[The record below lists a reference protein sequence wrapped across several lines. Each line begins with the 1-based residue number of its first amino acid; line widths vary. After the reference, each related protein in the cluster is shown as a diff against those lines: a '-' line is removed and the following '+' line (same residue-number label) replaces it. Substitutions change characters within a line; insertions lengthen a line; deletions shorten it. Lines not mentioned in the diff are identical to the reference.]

1 MIYKIKHNLV
11 EDRTF
16 LETIRE
22 TYPQWLRLKEG
33 LSPTFWWENVFK
45 KELKRI
51 AIQREKEI
59 NNQRNRELAAL
70 QLKLSYFLGK
80 LKSSILHDQNVYW
93 MTKFQTAKDNLNAF
107 YKARA
112 KIILYQNRAEEFD
125 LTDVTKIYHYESLN
139 NYIEG
144 STIKKLEV
152 DRVIY
157 EGQANIENIINKKL
171 EYDLSQKFVL
181 DRSICEKLFSFNV
194 PQISREMD
202 DNMSKDISIS
212 ELKTALRQMR
222 KTASPG
228 LDGIPVT
235 LYLKLFDLIAP
246 QMIEILNSILQNE
259 VPTRSMRTSII
270 QFLTKPKKKSSIKL
284 DDKRKISV
292 LCTDYKCL
300 ETILA
305 NRLNNVMG
313 SFISSSQYATKPRK
327 IYQGVAVARDVI
339 NYACNKNVNLACV
352 TLDMKSG
359 FDLLQMDFVY
369 YCLERYAKSLPSRG
383 RSRQHPSPGP
393 TSEVS
398 VLRR

>member
-33 LSPTFWWENVFK
+33 LRPTFWWENVFK

-51 AIQREKEI
+51 AILREKEI

-80 LKSSILHDQNVYW
+80 LKSSILHDQNVLW

-181 DRSICEKLFSFNV
+181 DRSICEELFSFNV

-222 KTASPG
+222 KTASPS

-235 LYLKLFDLIAP
+235 LYLKLFDLVAP
-246 QMIEILNSILQNE
+246 QMIEIFNSILQN
-259 VPTRSMRTSII
+259 
-270 QFLTKPKKKSSIKL
+270 
-284 DDKRKISV
+284 
-292 LCTDYKCL
+292 
-300 ETILA
+300 
-305 NRLNNVMG
+305 
-313 SFISSSQYATKPRK
+313 
-327 IYQGVAVARDVI
+327 
-339 NYACNKNVNLACV
+339 
-352 TLDMKSG
+352 
-359 FDLLQMDFVY
+359 
-369 YCLERYAKSLPSRG
+369 
-383 RSRQHPSPGP
+383 
-393 TSEVS
+393 
-398 VLRR
+398 

>member
-1 MIYKIKHNLV
+1 MGDLGIEEAEYVPISFSDHLAHIVTFKSQIEASRKNPRSKMIYKIKHNLV

-51 AIQREKEI
+51 AILREKEI

-70 QLKLSYFLGK
+70 QFKLSYFLGK

-139 NYIEG
+139 YIEG

-157 EGQANIENIINKKL
+157 EGQANIENIINEKL
-171 EYDLSQKFVL
+171 EYVCPRQKY
-181 DRSICEKLFSFNV
+181 
-194 PQISREMD
+194 
-202 DNMSKDISIS
+202 
-212 ELKTALRQMR
+212 T
-222 KTASPG
+222 
-228 LDGIPVT
+228 
-235 LYLKLFDLIAP
+235 
-246 QMIEILNSILQNE
+246 
-259 VPTRSMRTSII
+259 
-270 QFLTKPKKKSSIKL
+270 
-284 DDKRKISV
+284 
-292 LCTDYKCL
+292 
-300 ETILA
+300 
-305 NRLNNVMG
+305 
-313 SFISSSQYATKPRK
+313 
-327 IYQGVAVARDVI
+327 
-339 NYACNKNVNLACV
+339 
-352 TLDMKSG
+352 
-359 FDLLQMDFVY
+359 
-369 YCLERYAKSLPSRG
+369 
-383 RSRQHPSPGP
+383 
-393 TSEVS
+393 
-398 VLRR
+398 